1 MPRARLMMMLLVVMS
16 MPNVSAIII
25 PGRKVNAKARSAGGC
40 ARAVVQLMRVV
51 RGVGMVAQPWRV
63 LQPIV
68 RWVLMLL
75 MAQCQRAPVH
85 LE

>member
-1 MPRARLMMMLLVVMS
+1 MMMLLVVMS

-40 ARAVVQLMRVV
+40 TRAVVQLVRVV
-51 RGVGMVAQPWRV
+51 TGVGVVPQPWRV
-63 LQPIV
+63 LLPIV
-68 RWVLMLL
+68 RVLMLL

-85 LE
+85 LEL